1 MFALHQRVRRRICQA
16 TFCALCALPTTGLL
30 AWTGLLRTAG
40 HVSDCQRQ
48 FGSLLGM
55 DVRFERVRYPQPGQ
69 TLYEGVEL
77 LDAESGL
84 WIMRCRTL
92 DVTRTG
98 GRIALAPS
106 DVQVAAERGERLM
119 QLVLR
124 RLTREL
130 PGEEAIWLVP
140 TTVTLQSPGGAQ
152 TYDDVECR
160 LETQPEQAAA
170 VIRFRLPQTEGGE
183 APALSIMRQR
193 NNGTAITTIRLDTR
207 GSSLPVAMFRPWLDL
222 PALLGDDASF
232 CGAVA
237 IEHDGSAWSCEVAGD
252 IDGIDL
258 GTLVSRNLPHHLF
271 GTARLRIDEARI
283 VRGRLVTA
291 EGELTSPAGT
301 VGGPLLAAAVDCLGF
316 RTLEIA
322 GGGLPFSID
331 KNHEFQELAL
341 QFAIDETGLALAAA
355 GAEASGAIVLD
366 NRGDAL
372 LFAPVDGRI
381 PLVACIRALV
391 PDNTLQVPATKETA
405 ALERWLPLPPLV
417 PAADHRPSAPP
428 VRLDG
433 E

>member
-40 HVSDCQRQ
+40 YVSACQRQ
-48 FGSLLGM
+48 LGSLLGM

-77 LDAESGL
+77 LDAESGR

-119 QLVLR
+119 QIVLR

-170 VIRFRLPQTEGGE
+170 AIRFRLPQAEGGE

-193 NNGTAITTIRLDTR
+193 KNGTATTTIRLDTR
-207 GSSLPVAMFRPWLDL
+207 GSSLPVAMFRPWLDVGE
-222 PALLGDDASF
+222 LLGGDAAF
-232 CGAVA
+232 CGSAA
-237 IEHDGSAWSCEVAGD
+237 IEHDGSAWSCEAAGSL
-252 IDGIDL
+252 DGIDL
-258 GTLVSRNLPHHLF
+258 GALVSRRFPHHLS
-271 GTARLRIDEARI
+271 GIARLHMDEAR
-283 VRGRLVTA
+283 VTRGRLVSA

-301 VGGPLLAAAVDCLGF
+301 VGGSLLAAAVDWLGF
-316 RTLEIA
+316 RTIELA
-322 GGGLPFSID
+322 DGGLPFAVE
-331 KNHEFQELAL
+331 KNHAYQDLAL
-341 QFAIDETGLALAAA
+341 QFAIDETGLLISAA

-366 NRGDAL
+366 DRGEAL
-372 LFAPVDGRI
+372 LFAPVEGHV
-381 PLVACIRALV
+381 PFVACIRALV